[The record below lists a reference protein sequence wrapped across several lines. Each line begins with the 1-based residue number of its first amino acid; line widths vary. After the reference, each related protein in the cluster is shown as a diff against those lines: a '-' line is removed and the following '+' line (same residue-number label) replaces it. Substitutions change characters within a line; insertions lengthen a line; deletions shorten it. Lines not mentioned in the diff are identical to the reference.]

1 MRLTGILLAAG
12 KSTRLGRDK
21 LAVAMPD
28 GRALAAWSLQ
38 AALDSELE
46 QVICVVKPEDSLE
59 WLPEN
64 VLHAS
69 VSSANYRS
77 ETKLQIA
84 LSTEHSSGMAASLQ
98 CGLKEAKEYGA
109 EGVMI
114 LLADQPLIRAQ
125 DINQVSAALAVNKQS
140 DYAAAADGEGLK
152 PPVAFRSHMFDH
164 LHALVGDEGARK
176 IMRNDTFSGT
186 EVNLPDFC
194 FWDADTKAELKRIMD
209 YVNES
214 AQMK

>member
-12 KSTRLGRDK
+12 RSTRLGRDK
-21 LAVAMPD
+21 LAVPMPD

-64 VLHAS
+64 VHLAS

-77 ETKLQIA
+77 QTRLQIA
-84 LSTEHSSGMAASLQ
+84 LCTEYSSGMAASLQ
-98 CGLKEAKEYGA
+98 CGLKEAKEYRA

-114 LLADQPLIRAQ
+114 LLADQPLIRVQ

-140 DYAAAADGEGLK
+140 DYAAASDGEGLK
-152 PPVAFRSHMFDH
+152 PPVAFRSHMFEH
-164 LHALVGDEGARK
+164 LLTLVGDEGARK

-194 FWDADTKAELKRIMD
+194 FWDADTEAELSRIID
-209 YVNES
+209 YINKL
-214 AQMK
+214 AQMR

>member
-1 MRLTGILLAAG
+1 MTGILLAAG

-21 LAVAMPD
+21 LTVAMPD

-64 VLHAS
+64 VLQS
-69 VSSANYRS
+69 NYRN

-84 LSTEHSSGMAASLQ
+84 VSTEYSSGMAASLQ

-125 DINQVSAALAVNKQS
+125 DINQVSAALALNKQS
-140 DYAAAADGEGLK
+140 DYAAAVDGEGRK

-164 LHALVGDEGARK
+164 LLALVGDEGARK
-176 IMRNDTFSGT
+176 IMRNDAFSGT
-186 EVNLPDFC
+186 QVNLPDFC
-194 FWDADTKAELKRIMD
+194 FWDADTEAELKRIME
-209 YVNES
+209 YVNEI

>member
-1 MRLTGILLAAG
+1 MRVTGILLAAG

-21 LAVAMPD
+21 LAVVMPD

-38 AALDSELE
+38 AALDSDLE
-46 QVICVVKPEDSLE
+46 QVICVVKPEDSLA

-64 VLHAS
+64 ILH
-69 VSSANYRS
+69 VSECSSTYRRG
-77 ETKLQIA
+77 TKLQIA
-84 LSTEHSSGMAASLQ
+84 LSTEYSSGMAASLQ
-98 CGLKEAKEYGA
+98 CGLKEATEYGA

-125 DINQVSAALAVNKQS
+125 DINQVSAALSLNKLS
-140 DYAAAADGEGLK
+140 DYAAAADGERLK
-152 PPVAFRSHMFDH
+152 PPVAFRSHMFEH
-164 LHALVGDEGARK
+164 LLALGGDEGARK

-186 EVNLPDFC
+186 QVTLPDFC
-194 FWDADTKAELKRIMD
+194 FWDADTESELKRIMD